1 MLSNREVPFMRIITD
16 TATLIPPCESQNYG
30 LTVMPVSVVIN
41 NRTYQDYSE
50 ISTEDFL
57 KQVKAGGVPS
67 SSQPAIGD
75 ILDALDSTDEEL
87 LFLTVGDG
95 LSGAYQTAMGA
106 RNLAQNPDRIHIL
119 DSKTLGGPLRYL
131 AKKAAALKD
140 QQWSIEQITEHL
152 QHCIDSSASFVIPED
167 FEFLKRSGR
176 LAPFTAKVGSAL
188 KLLPI
193 LTQTKDK
200 KRICPIGIKRSWKS
214 AVELVLQQL
223 QSMDIGANY
232 LISVCHA
239 GAPQRAEQVLQ
250 QVKERFATAEAEILE
265 LSPALT
271 THGGPGC
278 IVIQA
283 ICK

>member
-1 MLSNREVPFMRIITD
+1 MKIIAD
-16 TATLIPPCESQNYG
+16 TAALISPAEG
-30 LTVMPVSVVIN
+30 DDLGITVIPVCVAIDG
-41 NRTYQDYSE
+41 RTYQDYTE
-50 ISTEDFL
+50 INTAQFL
-57 KQVKAGGVPS
+57 ELVKQGGIPS
-67 SSQPAIGD
+67 SSQPAVGD
-75 ILDALDSTDEEL
+75 ILDIFDSTDEEL

-106 RNLAQNPDRIHIL
+106 KNLAKDPERIHIM
-119 DSKTLGGPLRYL
+119 DSQTLGGPLHYL
-131 AKKAAALKD
+131 AKKATALKE
-140 QQWSIEQITEHL
+140 QGLSIEQLKEQL
-152 QHCIDSSASFVIPED
+152 QRCIESSVSFVIPED

-176 LAPFTAKVGSAL
+176 LTALTAKVGGAL

-200 KRICPIGIKRSWKS
+200 KRISPVGIKRSWKA
-214 AVELVLQQL
+214 AVELIMQKLSALNV
-223 QSMDIGANY
+223 GANH

-239 GAPQRAEQVLQ
+239 GTPQKAEQILMQ
-250 QVKERFATAEAEILE
+250 IKEQFSSSETEVLE
-265 LSPALT
+265 LSPALA